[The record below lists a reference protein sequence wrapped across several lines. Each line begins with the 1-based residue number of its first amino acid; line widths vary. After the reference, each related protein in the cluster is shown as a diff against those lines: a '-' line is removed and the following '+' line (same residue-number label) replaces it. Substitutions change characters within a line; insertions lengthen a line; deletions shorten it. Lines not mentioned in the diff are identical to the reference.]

1 MDPVIAYLLLR
12 NIEKEKKV
20 KNEENKENNI
30 PLVYWK
36 ETRNIDKIPC
46 SRCGQ
51 NTYWCQCPDRKE
63 K

>member
-1 MDPVIAYLLLR
+1 MDPVVAYLLLR
-12 NIEKEKKV
+12 NIQKEKEV
-20 KNEENKENNI
+20 INKENNI
-30 PLVYWK
+30 SRVSWK

-51 NTYWCQCPDRKE
+51 NSYWCQCSDRKE

>member
-20 KNEENKENNI
+20 KNEENNI

-36 ETRNIDKIPC
+36 ETRNNYKIPC

-51 NTYWCQCPDRKE
+51 NTYWCQCPDKKE